1 MDQVCQL
8 IERSVLLTTK
18 ELIAEL
24 QPILRGWGHYYK
36 QAHVRTL
43 FHRLDGWTVH
53 LPRGRAKLAARRYPA
68 CETRAVVP
76 PAPPARRVRRRPSAR
91 RIRDPTTY
99 LACYHFFEAA
109 AHVFTNLL
117 FPLLH

>member
-1 MDQVCQL
+1 MDHVRQL
-8 IERSVLLTTK
+8 IKRSVPLTTK

-24 QPILRGWGHYYK
+24 QPILRGWAHYYE

-68 CETRAVVP
+68 GERGQSIRLPHQRVGSADVP
-76 PAPPARRVRRRPSAR
+76 GHVEYVTQRR
-91 RIRDPTTY
+91 T
-99 LACYHFFEAA
+99 
-109 AHVFTNLL
+109 
-117 FPLLH
+117 